1 MLYSPANS
9 GSSLPGIV
17 LYPIQKKPTNR
28 FDMENTSHKKNKVP
42 VIITADVDYSKHH
55 AQDDKCRAF
64 DRLIE
69 ATGHLGIKTTFF
81 FVAREAEQ
89 VPQYPKALA
98 EAGHDV
104 GCHGLTHGDE
114 EEYDSMPVAK
124 QKEYLRQATDI
135 ISGLSGQKTVSFRA
149 PRVKISATTYG
160 VLAEEGFIVDSSVCS
175 QRFDLVSSNLFHSG
189 WLTAPRMPYHPSKDS
204 AFRRGDL
211 DILVVPV
218 SAMAAPFISS
228 ATYVL
233 GPGIMKMFYRILLAE
248 SRRTGKPIVY
258 LYHPYEFAAEI
269 PGAKDYG
276 RNVRVHGFRFRR
288 HLYRGTPDERFDW
301 TVQMLEYMA
310 SFDDVEFMTMRQYAL
325 QHAQSGDGNQ

>member
-1 MLYSPANS
+1 MATML
-9 GSSLPGIV
+9 
-17 LYPIQKKPTNR
+17 
-28 FDMENTSHKKNKVP
+28 HKKNKIP

-69 ATGHLGIKTTFF
+69 ATGRLGIKTTFF

-98 EAGHDV
+98 DAGHDV

-114 EEYDSMPVAK
+114 EEYDTMSVEQ
-124 QKEYLRQATDI
+124 QKDYLGQATDI
-135 ISGLSGQKTVSFRA
+135 ISGLAGQKIVSFRA
-149 PRVKISATTYG
+149 PRVKISATAYG

-189 WLTAPRMPYHPSKDS
+189 WLTAPRTPYYPSKDS
-204 AFRRGDL
+204 AFRRGDTN
-211 DILVVPV
+211 ILVVPV

-248 SRRTGKPIVY
+248 SRRTRKPIVY

-276 RNVRVHGFRFRR
+276 RNMRVHGFRFRR

-301 TVQMLEYMA
+301 TVQMFEYMA

-325 QHAQSGDGNQ
+325 QHGNPETAINNSNG